1 MLKTRAVAVA
11 VIIAVMLSGA
21 VFAQD
26 KTIAQLASETPELS
40 TLVSLVEA
48 AGLTDV
54 LNSSDVSF
62 TVFAP
67 TNDAFAALPPF
78 VLTYLAS
85 DPALLT
91 RVLTYHLVD
100 GAVTSD
106 TLSDMTA
113 PSMEMSALGEP
124 ATGSVLTI
132 AVADDGAV
140 SIDNATVV
148 IADILASNGVVHVID
163 TVLIPPVAL
172 PEVIA
177 ADVTGDI
184 NLAGSSTVFPISQ
197 AVAAAF
203 ADEGFS
209 GEITADSIGTGA
221 GFERF
226 CAAEGASDISNASR
240 PIRDTEI
247 EACAANNQR
256 VPVGFRVGDDGLAVV
271 VNPANDWA
279 SELTLAEIAL
289 AFSSAATWADVRPGF
304 PECEIIRFSPGTDSG
319 TFDYFVEE
327 IFDEDE
333 APILAASNINLS
345 EDDNILLDGVANN
358 ECAIGYFGYAYFSEN
373 ADRVSTVAV
382 DGVQPTAETVNGGT
396 YPLSRPLFIYSA
408 SSILAEKPQVGLFL
422 AYYLNRV
429 PDITPAVGYFL
440 PNPYDFNAS
449 KLVLLALIHE
459 ASMGGM

>member
-1 MLKTRAVAVA
+1 MLKNRAIAV
-11 VIIAVMLSGA
+11 VLVIAVMLSGV

-48 AGLTDV
+48 AGLVDV
-54 LNSSDVSF
+54 LNNPDVSF

-67 TNDAFAALPPF
+67 TNEAFAALPEF
-78 VLTYLAS
+78 VVNYVVS
-85 DPALLT
+85 DSALLT

-106 TLSDMTA
+106 AVTDMMA
-113 PSMEMSALGEP
+113 PSMEMSALGEA
-124 ATGSVLTI
+124 ATGSQLTL
-132 AVADDGAV
+132 AVADDGTITV
-140 SIDNATVV
+140 DNATVV
-148 IADILASNGVVHVID
+148 IKDIIASNGVVHVID
-163 TVLIPPVAL
+163 TVLIPPVTL
-172 PEVIA
+172 PEVIP

-184 NLAGSSTVFPISQ
+184 ILAGSSTVFPISQ

-240 PIRDTEI
+240 AIRDSEI

-279 SELTLAEIAL
+279 TELTLAEIAL
-289 AFSSAATWADVRPGF
+289 AFSTAVTWSDVRAGF
-304 PECEIIRFSPGTDSG
+304 PECNIVRFSPGTDSG

-345 EDDNILLDGVANN
+345 EDDNILLDGVAQN
-358 ECAIGYFGYAYFSEN
+358 ECAIGYFGYAYYSEN
-373 ADRVSTVAV
+373 TDRVNTVAV
-382 DGVQPTAETVNGGT
+382 EGVQATSETVNGGT

-408 SSILAEKPQVGLFL
+408 ASVLAEKPQVGQFL
-422 AYYLNRV
+422 AYYLTRV

-449 KLVLLALIHE
+449 KLVLLALMHE
-459 ASMGGM
+459 AMGGM

>member
-1 MLKTRAVAVA
+1 MLKSRAIAVV

-48 AGLTDV
+48 AGITL
-54 LNSSDVSF
+54 SG
-62 TVFAP
+62 TVYAP
-67 TNDAFAALPPF
+67 TNEAFAAWPQF
-78 VLTYLAS
+78 VTDYVTANPELLAAVLSYHVAGEAGPTVVTAADGTVWVDNAQVIGAETAAS
-85 DPALLT
+85 DG
-91 RVLTYHLVD
+91 VL
-100 GAVTSD
+100 
-106 TLSDMTA
+106 
-113 PSMEMSALGEP
+113 
-124 ATGSVLTI
+124 
-132 AVADDGAV
+132 
-140 SIDNATVV
+140 SI
-148 IADILASNGVVHVID
+148 ID
-163 TVLIPPVAL
+163 TVLIPPVEL
-172 PEVIA
+172 PEVIP

-203 ADEGFS
+203 ADEGFG

-240 PIRDTEI
+240 PIRDAEI

-289 AFSSAATWADVRPGF
+289 AFSTAATWADVRPGF
-304 PECEIIRFSPGTDSG
+304 PECDIVRFSPGTDSG

-382 DGVQPTAETVNGGT
+382 EGVQPTAESVNGGT

-429 PDITPAVGYFL
+429 PDITPEVGYFL
-440 PNPYDFNAS
+440 PNPFDFNAS